1 MLTPRRT
8 RNKTFPLLAAAALVV
23 VVGVL
28 VWRGGGGAPHRKPIL
43 NRGSDTM
50 VNVAQVWAEEYAK
63 VSTNVAIEVAGG
75 GSGVGIAALIDGT
88 VALANSSRPL
98 KPSEIAKATEA
109 AGKAPVEFI
118 TGYDALAI
126 YVHKDNPLD
135 EITLPQLAELYGEG
149 GHVARWSDLGV
160 TNALCKRDR
169 IIRISRQS
177 SSGTYDFFR
186 EIALGKRDFK
196 LGTLE
201 LNGSKEVVELVAHTP
216 CAIGYSGMGYAVPGV
231 KMLRVGRTPT
241 GPFVAPTVEATHS
254 RAYPIA
260 RPLLMY
266 TLGDPDDDTR
276 DYIDWIMS
284 PAGQEIVARVGY
296 VPLVIETPSPGQ
308 SPPPP
313 RP

>member
-1 MLTPRRT
+1 MSRMSPAS
-8 RNKTFPLLAAAALVV
+8 RNRKPALLLLAVALAVAAAIWW
-23 VVGVL
+23 GRSGSG
-28 VWRGGGGAPHRKPIL
+28 RGHHREAIL

-63 VSTNVAIEVAGG
+63 VCTNVAIEVAGG

-98 KPSEIAKATEA
+98 KPSEISKAREH
-109 AGKAPVEFI
+109 AGKDPVEFI
-118 TGYDALAI
+118 TGYDALVVYI
-126 YVHKDNPLD
+126 HKDNPLE
-135 EITLPQLAELYGEG
+135 EITLAQLAELYGEG
-149 GHVARWSDLGV
+149 GHVERWSDLGV
-160 TNALCKRDR
+160 TNTMCKRDR

-231 KMLRVGRTPT
+231 KMLRVARKPE
-241 GPFVAPTVEATHS
+241 GPFVAPTAECALS
-254 RAYPIA
+254 GAYPIA

-266 TLGDPDDDTR
+266 TLGEPEGR
-276 DYIDWIMS
+276 IREYMDWIMS
-284 PAGQEIVARVGY
+284 PAGQEIVSRVGY
-296 VPLVIETPSPGQ
+296 VPLSRDAL
-308 SPPPP
+308 PP
-313 RP
+313 RKEP